1 MLDETKTFP
10 FQLSCGTQA
19 LIVYPV
25 YTAVEPQELI
35 CFLSLSFLLDLFDG
49 PLARLL
55 NQTSWLGGILDV
67 ICDNTGR
74 WSRTLTHCCP
84 APLLHLTHA
93 HSLKHAHT
101 RRTHTRRTVM
111 WLYAASRRRDAWIP
125 MTALAVIALEWTTF
139 LSVQLMVAKDSGRF
153 RV

>member
-35 CFLSLSFLLDLFDG
+35 CFLGVSFLLDLFDG

-74 WSRTLTHCCP
+74 WSRRPSAAPSRCSTCLTRTYSKHALTH
-84 APLLHLTHA
+84 
-93 HSLKHAHT
+93 KHT
-101 RRTHTRRTVM
+101 
-111 WLYAASRRRDAWIP
+111 
-125 MTALAVIALEWTTF
+125 
-139 LSVQLMVAKDSGRF
+139 
-153 RV
+153 